1 MKFKSLILKNF
12 RNFESVD
19 VTLDNKNVIFGLNDI
34 GKSNMLAALRFLLDS
49 SYRRNNFIESD
60 FYNSDTEREIEI
72 TLKIDISDFEDADNK
87 KIRTMMKGA
96 IPSGYNEVFMQ
107 IKSVYN
113 PKALIGDIYLYW
125 GVDYKHLEE
134 IPSTQSRYALDSYFN
149 VVYIDSS
156 IRLDTIF
163 KKYAREILKE
173 ESSLSD
179 EERDKLN
186 VNIKKFNES
195 VSELESIK
203 AFEGELVKEY
213 QKFRDEKHFNVSIQS
228 EVEISNI
235 HSKLTPYIQDES
247 KKNYPT
253 SGDGRRKLLAY
264 TLLTL
269 ENRRQEER
277 KINIFLVEELEN
289 HLHRSMQ
296 IALSY
301 QLFSDKIFKYMFLT
315 THSSLIVSQMDK
327 VNLVKLFKDCKVI
340 GESHIYEVPPE
351 YKQMKQKLNQSLA
364 EAIYANVVLLI
375 EGPSEKTL
383 FESVLRE
390 KCPKYEALGGYILE
404 VNGVNFKD
412 YHKVLTA
419 LGVKVIVRTDN
430 DIQKIKGKDEYYL
443 SGINRGFKLSNK
455 DRRVKI
461 SDIDHTKYAKKSDYV
476 VSLKQ
481 ICFDKSSN
489 TMNYLRGS
497 NVYLSRV
504 DLENDLYEAIPNEM
518 DALASDSGS
527 SKNGINF
534 LQSAKLYNMVTL
546 CKDIKSET
554 VQKIYDH
561 DRFEC
566 LRELV
571 KLCNL

>member
-12 RNFESVD
+12 RNFED
-19 VTLDNKNVIFGLNDI
+19 VNVKLDNKNVIFGLNDI

-49 SYRRNNFIESD
+49 SFRKNSFIESD
-60 FYNSDTEREIEI
+60 FYNSDTSKEIEI
-72 TLKIDISDFEDADNK
+72 TLKIDINNFEDFENK

-96 IPSGYNEVFMQ
+96 IPSGYNEVYIQ

-113 PKALIGDIYLYW
+113 PKSLSGDIFLYW

-134 IPSTQSRYALDSYFN
+134 VPSTQSRYALDYYFN

-163 KKYAREILKE
+163 KKYAKEILRE
-173 ESSLSD
+173 ESSLSE
-179 EERDKLN
+179 EERIKLN
-186 VNIKKFNES
+186 DNIKQFNKS
-195 VSELESIK
+195 VSELKSIK
-203 AFEGELVKEY
+203 EFEGELIKEY

-301 QLFSDKIFKYMFLT
+301 QLFSDQIFKYLFLT
-315 THSSLIVSQMDK
+315 THSSLIVSQMDN
-327 VNLVKLFKDCKVI
+327 VNLIKLFKKCQVVGK
-340 GESHIYEVPPE
+340 SHIYQVPPE
-351 YKQMKQKLNQSLA
+351 YKQMKQKLNQNLA
-364 EAIYANVVLLI
+364 EAIYADVVLLI
-375 EGPSEKTL
+375 EGPSERTL
-383 FESVLRE
+383 FDSILRE
-390 KCPKYEALGGYILE
+390 KCPKFEALGGYILE
-404 VNGVNFKD
+404 VNGVSFKD
-412 YHKVLTA
+412 YQKVLTE

-430 DIQKIKGKDEYYL
+430 DIQKIKGKDEYYM
-443 SGINRGFKLSNK
+443 SGMNRGFVLANK
-455 DRRVKI
+455 DRRIKI
-461 SDIDHTKYAKKSDYV
+461 TDINHEKYAKNANYV
-476 VSLKQ
+476 VSLKKE
-481 ICFDKSSN
+481 CFDKVPVIID
-489 TMNYLRGS
+489 YLKKK
-497 NVYLSRV
+497 NIFLSRV
-504 DLENDLYEAIPNEM
+504 DLENDLYEAISSEM
-518 DALASDSGS
+518 DALADENGS
-527 SKNGINF
+527 SKNGVDF
-534 LQSAKLYNMVTL
+534 LQSAKLYNMVSL
-546 CKDIKSET
+546 CKNMKPESIN
-554 VQKIYDH
+554 KIYEH

-566 LRELV
+566 IRELV
-571 KLCNL
+571 KQCHL